1 MTVCVI
7 NIPQR
12 FQIVNGSSP
21 IGAGVKLLS
30 FALTCLVGIISC
42 SVLAGRLKMPFAY
55 IALIGLV
62 LQITGLFLFSEISS
76 TTDLWLGQFGYL
88 VLTGLGTGLGVSAFY
103 MATSLVVEI
112 EDQSIALGIGIQLRM
127 LGGVLG
133 VAASTAILFH
143 YLESRLSSTLQPSQL
158 AALLKTTEAI
168 RTFSPET
175 QIHVRE
181 VYADAYS
188 MQMKMCGA
196 FSAAQLF
203 AVAMIWKKKNLRYSK
218 D

>member
-1 MTVCVI
+1 
-7 NIPQR
+7 
-12 FQIVNGSSP
+12 
-21 IGAGVKLLS
+21 
-30 FALTCLVGIISC
+30 
-42 SVLAGRLKMPFAY
+42 MPFAY

-62 LQITGLFLFSEISS
+62 FQVTGLFLFSEIAS
-76 TTDLWLGQFGYL
+76 TTELWLGQFGYL
-88 VLTGLGTGLGVSAFY
+88 VLAGLGTGLGVSAFY
-103 MATSLVVEI
+103 MATSLVVEM

-143 YLESRLSSTLQPSQL
+143 YVESRLSSTLQPGEL

-168 RTFSPET
+168 KTFTPEV
-175 QIHVRE
+175 QVRVRE
-181 VYADAYS
+181 VYAVAYS

-203 AVAMIWKKKNLRYSK
+203 AVAMIWKKKNVRYAK